1 MPRSS
6 SYERMSVISAGGD
19 DLGWVSAVLFH
30 PSEPRVVGLQVDRRA
45 HFGLIARPP
54 AFVRLSDVARENGAT
69 LRYSGAKLPADSAS
83 ERALGFS
90 WEQSVIWR
98 GMPVAAESG
107 EPVGVV
113 HDVDLDHETG
123 AVRSLRISTGA
134 VGDVAL
140 GRFEVRGELIKG
152 FDGESVRVLPGYN
165 EIRAEGGAAK
175 AVAAGTAAVKVRGGQ
190 VADGALQ
197 VGVAASRA
205 LGRSLKHG
213 AGRKAIDKLKSLMDD
228 EE

>member
-1 MPRSS
+1 MPRSG
-6 SYERMSVISAGGD
+6 SYERMSVISSGGE
-19 DLGWVSAVLFH
+19 DLGWVSSVLFH
-30 PSEPRVVGLQVDRRA
+30 PGQPRVVGFQVERPAR
-45 HFGLIARPP
+45 FGLIGRPP
-54 AFVRLSDVARENGAT
+54 AYVPLSDVSRVNDAT
-69 LRYSGAKLPADSAS
+69 LRYTAAKLPGDSAG
-83 ERALGFS
+83 ERARGFS
-90 WEQSVIWR
+90 WEQTVVWR

-107 EPVGVV
+107 EQVGVV
-113 HDVDLDHETG
+113 HDVDFDQQTG
-123 AVRSLRISTGA
+123 EVRSMRISTGA

-140 GRFEVRGELIKG
+140 GRLEVRGELIKG
-152 FDGESVRVLPGYN
+152 FDGETVRVLPGYN

-175 AVAAGTAAVKVRGGQ
+175 AVAAGTAAVKARSGQ

-213 AGRKAIDKLKSLMDD
+213 MGRKAIDKLKSLMDD